1 MHFWLSELRRTV
13 DLIVAGLVLCL
24 SAPTQNPEMWEHRE
38 FPWGTAPHHT
48 PGIPYPFAEM
58 PCTASS
64 CNIVFFTGIRAV
76 RL

>member
-1 MHFWLSELRRTV
+1 M
-13 DLIVAGLVLCL
+13 DLTAAGLVLCL
-24 SAPTQNPEMWEHRE
+24 SAPSQKPEMWEYCE
-38 FPWGTAPHHT
+38 FPWGAAAHRT

-64 CNIVFFTGIRAV
+64 SNIVFFTGIRTA